1 MRQLPV
7 DVLKFDRS
15 FVADMFDNDADLS
28 IVRGIIGLGHTFG
41 RIVIAEGAETTAHL
55 QRLRELGC
63 DIAQGYGL
71 SRPMPADQVDS
82 WVSAWDAA
90 GWAG

>member
-7 DVLKFDRS
+7 DVLKIDRS
-15 FVADMFDNDADLS
+15 FVAGMLDNDADLS
-28 IVRGIIGLGHTFG
+28 IVRGIIGLGHAFG

-71 SRPMPADQVDS
+71 SRPMPADQVED
-82 WVSAWDAA
+82 WVKTWDASRWP
-90 GWAG
+90 G